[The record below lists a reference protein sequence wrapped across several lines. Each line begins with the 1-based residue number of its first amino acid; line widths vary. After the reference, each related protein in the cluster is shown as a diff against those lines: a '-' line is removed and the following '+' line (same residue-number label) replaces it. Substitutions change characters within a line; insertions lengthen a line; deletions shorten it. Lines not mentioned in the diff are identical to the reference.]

1 MEMVSNRFL
10 EWPDNA
16 IAGVAVEEG
25 RYNWRI
31 DCLRNI
37 KARRMVSFGPLTGAI
52 GEVDLQGIEVAGP
65 VPETWGPNPRH
76 AKQEWI
82 DEIELQCKQ
91 QGVRLFEANWI
102 AGSK

>member
-1 MEMVSNRFL
+1 
-10 EWPDNA
+10 
-16 IAGVAVEEG
+16 
-25 RYNWRI
+25 
-31 DCLRNI
+31 
-37 KARRMVSFGPLTGAI
+37 LTGKI
-52 GEVDLQGIEVAGP
+52 GKVDLQGIEVAGP